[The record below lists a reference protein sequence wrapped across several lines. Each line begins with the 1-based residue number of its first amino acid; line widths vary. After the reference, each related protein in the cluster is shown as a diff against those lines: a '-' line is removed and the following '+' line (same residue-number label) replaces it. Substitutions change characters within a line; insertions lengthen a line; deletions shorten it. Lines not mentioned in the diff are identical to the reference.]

1 MSLQSLVTLPGGWV
15 LLCPPQLPRVGTS
28 EQYRVGTTGV
38 AEEAEAG
45 GKTASRSQTSTGFWK
60 FFFFPFLSGLSLFLK
75 KLIYFLLKGN
85 CFTELM
91 RKR

>member
-45 GKTASRSQTSTGFWK
+45 GKTASRSQTSTGFWT
-60 FFFFPFLSGLSLFLK
+60 FFFFPLSFWSLSFSKKINLFF
-75 KLIYFLLKGN
+75 IEG
-85 CFTELM
+85 
-91 RKR
+91 